1 MDPKEE
7 NYVPGDL
14 VYKTALWASCYPGW
28 KVSRGIVMLAKKSFV
43 SDESLSTSDRIPYR
57 SRYGKQDKYPSFEIL
72 ISTPEG
78 NYSVS
83 QFGFNKDPE
92 KEEKK

>member
-14 VYKTALWASCYPGW
+14 VYKTALWASSYPGW
-28 KVSRGIVMLAKKSFV
+28 KISRGIVMHVKKSFV
-43 SDESLSTSDRIPYR
+43 SDEFLSKHDKDTYQR
-57 SRYGKQDKYPSFEIL
+57 RYGKQDRYPFFEIL

-83 QFGFNKDPE
+83 QFAFNKDPK
-92 KEEKK
+92 KE